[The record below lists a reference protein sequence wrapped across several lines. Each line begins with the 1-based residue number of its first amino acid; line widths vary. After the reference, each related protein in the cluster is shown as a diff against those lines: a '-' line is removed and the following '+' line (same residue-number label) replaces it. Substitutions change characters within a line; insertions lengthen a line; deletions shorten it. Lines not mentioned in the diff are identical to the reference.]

1 MLIALVPLVDA
12 AMIWMF
18 KVVVDEVLVPHDFG
32 PFVWIAGAYV
42 ALTLIA
48 GILGFADEYL
58 ADWIGERFLLDLRTR
73 FFAHLQGLS
82 LDFFDR
88 RRLGDLIS
96 RLTGDIASIESFV
109 LSGVTDAISYSLRIV
124 FFSAAL
130 FYLQWDLALISL
142 LVAPLFWLAAKR
154 FSRLIKIAS
163 REKRR
168 RSGSISSVAEESL
181 SNAALVQAYGQEQ
194 AEVERF
200 HRENLG
206 SYHAEMA
213 STRLKALYTPLI
225 DLIELS
231 GALLVIGL
239 GTWELSQ
246 GHLTLGGLLVFLTFL
261 TQLYSPVRGMS
272 RLVNKIHSA
281 SAAAERI
288 IEMLDEHPSV
298 IDSSSSVELGR
309 AEGRLE
315 LDHVTFR
322 YPETERDAVSG
333 VSLSVEPGEVLAL
346 VGPSGA
352 GKSTLAKLLLRFYD
366 PHFGR
371 ILLDG
376 EDLRGLTLGSVRT
389 TSRCCCRRPSSS
401 TGRSTRTSRTAGG
414 ARRAT
419 RWRPR
424 RSRPMPTTSS
434 RRCPRATRPRSGR
447 RAGVCRA
454 GSVSGSR
461 SRGRWSATRPVL
473 ILDEPT
479 TGVDAE
485 SGSRI
490 MGPLRR
496 LMGGRTT
503 IVISHNL
510 VTVRDADRIAV
521 LEGGRIAAAGTHEE
535 LLHLGGTYE
544 RLYRLHHVGSEDFA
558 PPMAAPGGGR
568 AVSSAN
574 GSVNGLL
581 HEGDRVASGY
591 EVISHLSRGRALD
604 VYDAWSLE
612 RDCRCVAKVVRPD
625 RRAPRVR
632 RRLVQEGEL
641 LLELAHPHIVR
652 AYELRRRPRT
662 VLVMET
668 LGGETVEHM
677 IHSAPR
683 RLAIADVAHLG
694 LQICSAI
701 GYLHGHGY
709 LHLDLKPSNVI
720 VQSGQA
726 RVIDLSLARRPGPV
740 PRGLGSPP
748 YLAPEQARGESVGA
762 ATDVWG
768 IGVTLYEAATGAWP
782 FPDAGRRNY
791 PQRSAGRPRWP
802 RAGGRRP
809 AFARLVDACLAP
821 EPSERP
827 SVDELAD
834 ELDAVIGP

>member
-1 MLIALVPLVDA
+1 VPVREIFRRFWPYARPYRRWLALSLVLIALVPLIDT

-18 KVVVDEVLVPHDFG
+18 KVVVDQVLVPQNFG
-32 PFVWIAGAYV
+32 PFIWIAAAYV
-42 ALTLIA
+42 GLTVLA
-48 GILGFADEYL
+48 GVLGFFDDFL
-58 ADWIGERFLLDLRTR
+58 ANWIGERFLLDLRTR

-96 RLTGDIASIESFV
+96 RLTGDIASIEAFV
-109 LSGVTDAISYSLRIV
+109 LSGVTDAISYMLRIV

-142 LVAPLFWLAAKR
+142 VVAPFFWLAAKR
-154 FSRLIKIAS
+154 FSRLIKVAS

-181 SNAALVQAYGQEQ
+181 SNAALVQAYGQEES
-194 AEVERF
+194 EVERF
-200 HRENLG
+200 HRENEG

-213 STRLKALYTPLI
+213 SVRLKALYSPLI

-246 GHLTLGGLLVFLTFL
+246 GHLTLGGLLVFMTFL

-272 RLVNKIHSA
+272 RLVNRIHAA

-288 IEMLDEHPSV
+288 IEMLDQKPSV
-298 IDSSSSVELGR
+298 VESAR
-309 AEGRLE
+309 AVGLERAQGRLE

-322 YPETERDAVSG
+322 YPETDRNAVSG

-376 EDLRGLTLGSVRT
+376 EDLRGLTLGSVRDNVALLLQET
-389 TSRCCCRRPSSS
+389 LVFDGTIYENIAYGRR
-401 TGRSTRTSRTAGG
+401 G
-414 ARRAT
+414 AT
-419 RWRPR
+419 RDQVEAAAVAADANDFICALPDGYE
-424 RSRPMPTTSS
+424 TEIGQK
-434 RRCPRATRPRSGR
+434 GR
-447 RAGVCRA
+447 RLSGGQRQRIAIARA
-454 GSVSGSR
+454 MVR
-461 SRGRWSATRPVL
+461 DAPVL

-510 VTVRDADRIAV
+510 VTVRDANRIAV

-535 LLHLGGTYE
+535 LLLQGGTYE

-558 PPMAAPGGGR
+558 PPIPAR
-568 AVSSAN
+568 AV
-574 GSVNGLL
+574 
-581 HEGDRVASGY
+581 
-591 EVISHLSRGRALD
+591 
-604 VYDAWSLE
+604 
-612 RDCRCVAKVVRPD
+612 VVR
-625 RRAPRVR
+625 
-632 RRLVQEGEL
+632 
-641 LLELAHPHIVR
+641 
-652 AYELRRRPRT
+652 
-662 VLVMET
+662 
-668 LGGETVEHM
+668 
-677 IHSAPR
+677 
-683 RLAIADVAHLG
+683 
-694 LQICSAI
+694 
-701 GYLHGHGY
+701 
-709 LHLDLKPSNVI
+709 
-720 VQSGQA
+720 
-726 RVIDLSLARRPGPV
+726 
-740 PRGLGSPP
+740 
-748 YLAPEQARGESVGA
+748 
-762 ATDVWG
+762 
-768 IGVTLYEAATGAWP
+768 
-782 FPDAGRRNY
+782 
-791 PQRSAGRPRWP
+791 
-802 RAGGRRP
+802 
-809 AFARLVDACLAP
+809 
-821 EPSERP
+821 
-827 SVDELAD
+827 
-834 ELDAVIGP
+834 